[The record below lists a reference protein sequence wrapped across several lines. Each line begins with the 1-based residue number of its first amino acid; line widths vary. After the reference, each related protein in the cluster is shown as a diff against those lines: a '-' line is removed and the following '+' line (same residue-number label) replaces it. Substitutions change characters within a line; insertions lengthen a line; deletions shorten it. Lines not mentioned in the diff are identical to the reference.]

1 MKEELKYCGER
12 VETAWD
18 KGGGAFPCRIAL
30 DGEPVLRPETAW
42 LSCRL
47 ADGRR
52 TTPRIGAKSMVEVE
66 RLDGR
71 AVVHMDALEWRDDC
85 GEAVPGFR
93 TDLRFELWD
102 DGTAFASF
110 FFVCESC
117 DGPDIDSFS
126 FEVRPDVSGFESV
139 KWSVLRR
146 SATVNAADILPVR
159 AERFLDPGEERRDD
173 GALFADV
180 SFDCFSPGKVSRY
193 LEFFVEGHSTLS
205 GIADGCSS
213 SVTWEGGQ
221 PVVRWEFQK
230 PRYRHHADRPWQLR
244 NQVGWVVVAPPK
256 RRALPPLR
264 MYHYLSNLNHCPPP
278 ANVAKMA
285 AAGADVLVLH
295 ECWRSDVINGG
306 VPHDAGALRAAIA
319 AAHEAGMRVAL
330 YVRGNE
336 SAEVEEKTDW
346 FGRFLT
352 RDRDGIYMDF
362 GGACGLVTPPGVDYC
377 GGRIH
382 FRGWHLAARE
392 RRGRVGDYGLVFA
405 HTGPAFSA
413 VGMTGGLVTGYISG
427 EGERG
432 LMVRSRAHHEFFS
445 AAHVVPGTMWTAAF
459 PEYGSAAMVPHLAA
473 TGQSPHVPLGTQWE
487 TSSLSHPDEPG
498 TTDRHLYPLWRI
510 WGLFAGERDIEVG
523 TWDNGFMGIKADS
536 ALTGFYAMR
545 AQDGAL
551 LVVVSN
557 FSPERRAAR
566 LDADLAT
573 LGIPKGFKAYT
584 MTPTT
589 GGPGSVRAAD
599 DGTADATKRVLPAP
613 FAFDLVGY
621 GVGALLFAP
630 PNAKWA
636 GRLADF
642 AKPYPAPDAFDRAW
656 GEHVARQGRLRDAPP
671 AWAEVWMRVS
681 VPNLATP
688 YEEPLW
694 WDTMAAHV
702 ALCEKRPDGA
712 LRELGWI
719 PQDFTTK
726 YTEYTKGHLDR
737 IASVTERAGAGALLI
752 ERPALAADIPPS
764 PGRNDAG
771 IVWPGRSS
779 PWIPLHHALGPGL
792 HDLCTKSVIAT
803 SGATFY
809 SWIKIT
815 LSPKPDDSAEGA
827 YTLIF
832 LNELEP
838 DRESIH
844 WKTRIAE

>member
-1 MKEELKYCGER
+1 MKDELKYCGER

-18 KGGGAFPCRIAL
+18 GGGGAFPCRIAL
-30 DGEPVLRPETAW
+30 DGEPVLRSETAW

-52 TTPRIGAKSMVEVE
+52 ATPRIGGKSVVEAE

-71 AVVHMDALEWRDDC
+71 AVVHMDALEWRDDR
-85 GEAVPGFR
+85 GEAVPDFR
-93 TDLRFELWD
+93 ADLRFELWD
-102 DGTAFASF
+102 DGTAFANF

-205 GIADGCSS
+205 GIGDGCSS
-213 SVTWEGGQ
+213 SVTWEDGG

-230 PRYRHHADRPWQLR
+230 PRYRHHAGRPWQLR
-244 NQVGWVVVAPPK
+244 NQFGWVVAAPPT

-264 MYHYLSNLNHCPPP
+264 MYHYLSNRHHQPTP
-278 ANVAKMA
+278 ACVRKMA

-306 VPHDAGALRAAIA
+306 AAHDPQALRAAIA
-319 AAHEAGMRVAL
+319 AAHECGMRVAL

-336 SAEVEEKTDW
+336 QAEVEEKTDW
-346 FGRFLT
+346 FPRLLERG
-352 RDRDGIYMDF
+352 RDGLYMDF
-362 GGACGLVTPPGVDYC
+362 GGACGLITPPNVDYV

-382 FRGWHLAARE
+382 FRGWYLAARE

-432 LMVRSRAHHEFFS
+432 LMVRSRRHHSFFS
-445 AAHVVPGTMWTAAF
+445 CSGVVQGTMWTAAF
-459 PEYGSAAMVPHLAA
+459 PEYGSPAMVPHLAA
-473 TGQSPHVPLGTQWE
+473 TGQYPHVPLGTQWE

-498 TTDRHLYPLWRI
+498 TSDRHLRPLWRI
-510 WGLFAGERDIEVG
+510 WGLFAGERDVAVG
-523 TWDNGFMGIKADS
+523 TWDNGFAGIGTDS
-536 ALTGFYAMR
+536 DLTGFYAMR
-545 AQDGAL
+545 AKDGAL

-557 FSPERRAAR
+557 FAPDRRTARIEADTAA
-566 LDADLAT
+566 
-573 LGIPKGFKAYT
+573 LGIPDVFGAFAF
-584 MTPTT
+584 TP
-589 GGPGSVRAAD
+589 GMDSPGVAATLPTPRGRGQPGRAAD
-599 DGTADATKRVLPAP
+599 RFP
-613 FAFDLVGY
+613 FDLPGY

-630 PNAKWA
+630 PTPKWA
-636 GRLADF
+636 ARIANF
-642 AKPYPAPDAFDRAW
+642 AKPYPEPDAFDNAFLER
-656 GEHVARQGRLRDAPP
+656 VARQKRLRDDPP
-671 AWAEVWMRVS
+671 AWREVWMRVS

-688 YEEPLW
+688 YEESLW

-702 ALCEKRPDGA
+702 ELREKGKDGA
-712 LRELGWI
+712 THPLGWI
-719 PQDFTTK
+719 SPDS
-726 YTEYTKGHLDR
+726 
-737 IASVTERAGAGALLI
+737 AALLR
-752 ERPALAADIPPS
+752 ERPAVAADTPPS

-771 IVWPGRSS
+771 IVWPGQSS
-779 PWIPLHHALGPGL
+779 PWIPLHATLGPGL
-792 HDLCTKSVIAT
+792 HELETHSVIAA
-803 SGATFY
+803 SGLSFY
-809 SWIKIT
+809 SWIQID
-815 LSPKPDDSAEGA
+815 LSPSPSPDADGA
-827 YTLIF
+827 YRLEF

-838 DRESIH
+838 DRESIR